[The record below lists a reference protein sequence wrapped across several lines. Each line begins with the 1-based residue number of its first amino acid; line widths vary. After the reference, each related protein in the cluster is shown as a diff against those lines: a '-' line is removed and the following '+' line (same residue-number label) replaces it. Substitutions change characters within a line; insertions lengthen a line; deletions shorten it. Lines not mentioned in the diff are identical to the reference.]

1 MTFQFTVR
9 CSIIFIDYIVNI
21 VQSIH
26 VYGLI
31 QQVAEWYSCTAILE
45 GI

>member
-1 MTFQFTVR
+1 MTFQFTVG
-9 CSIIFIDYIVNI
+9 CSIIFVDYIVYI
-21 VQSIH
+21 VQLIH
-26 VYGLI
+26 VYGLT